1 MRLKPAGSFVDV
13 MKDASSARESP
24 AAKCVL
30 PFCVGI
36 PTRSTCERW
45 YGKNTN
51 RPRYN
56 ASALDAEMTTF
67 TSSNA
72 RALTRAPRFA
82 DRVCFATRLR
92 HTRTEPARTVSHSPA
107 APARDRSR
115 PAIARSPPP
124 RSPIHR
130 AVVVPPRHP
139 SRPRRRPRAP
149 LQRHRRRARGNGRA
163 REHRARIRDRDV
175 ARDTRRAR
183 IRSRARG
190 GVSTSHDSRMH
201 RTPRAR
207 SRPDCLPT
215 RIRDRAAGDRARDR
229 ARLFTH
235 GSTRSRDCLPTRVRD
250 RVRAGRDAR
259 VVTPFRAHGAR
270 AVVAR

>member
-92 HTRTEPARTVSHSPA
+92 HTRTEPARTVSHSSA

-190 GVSTSHDSRMH
+190 GCRRVTTRGC
-201 RTPRAR
+201 TAPRAR
-207 SRPDCLPT
+207 GRVRT
-215 RIRDRAAGDRARDR
+215 VYARASAIARRVIARAT
-229 ARLFTH
+229 A
-235 GSTRSRDCLPTRVRD
+235 RDCLPTGAHD
-250 RVRAGRDAR
+250 RETVYPRASAIASAP
-259 VVTPFRAHGAR
+259 VATRAS
-270 AVVAR
+270 